1 MDLTNYPLAIVYNVF
16 PHSPVSKQKTH
27 QKSQQPDSHSAEG
40 LKKAEHLNSFLQEHQ
55 KTSDCAEETHQ
66 QQPEGEQSS
75 ADGSSASPMIS
86 SSRQFSPL
94 SPSASSVLSSISPF
108 QQGEEGEGA
117 SSPQCTLVVADTQTG
132 ASLENLN

>member
-16 PHSPVSKQKTH
+16 PHSPVSEQTTH
-27 QKSQQPDSHSAEG
+27 LKSQQPDSHSAEG
-40 LKKAEHLNSFLQEHQ
+40 LKKAEHLNSFLQGH

-75 ADGSSASPMIS
+75 ADGSSPMIS

-94 SPSASSVLSSISPF
+94 SPSASSDLSSISPL

-117 SSPQCTLVVADTQTG
+117 SCPQCTLVVADTQTG
-132 ASLENLN
+132 ASLENFN